1 MTYHMS
7 SATPRSCRHA
17 VLQCIRS
24 NVKRTQEACHH
35 AGRPGS
41 MRYVLCAV
49 SDSWAD
55 HNFRGKVKLGEEG
68 QEGKKKKKEGEKF
81 KLTLSQCHSD
91 KVQTGSCVLN
101 TASTDPEGGAEEA
114 AVARSRPIKRPR
126 NGLVGLTGLV
136 VLPSILRRVAL
147 FPLCVVQ
154 NQGQAAMP
162 MPATPRRAASS
173 GSVTTVRG
181 SVSPGALRPR

>member
-1 MTYHMS
+1 MLG
-7 SATPRSCRHA
+7 
-17 VLQCIRS
+17 VLGPC
-24 NVKRTQEACHH
+24 VMC
-35 AGRPGS
+35 
-41 MRYVLCAV
+41 YVLCPIPGQTTISGAK
-49 SDSWAD
+49 SSWEKRD
-55 HNFRGKVKLGEEG
+55 
-68 QEGKKKKKEGEKF
+68 EGKKKKKEGEKF

-147 FPLCVVQ
+147 FPLRRPKSRTSRNANACHTSSSRVVRV
-154 NQGQAAMP
+154 GDDGERVSES
-162 MPATPRRAASS
+162 RRAPPEMIGKSCC
-173 GSVTTVRG
+173 VW
-181 SVSPGALRPR
+181 